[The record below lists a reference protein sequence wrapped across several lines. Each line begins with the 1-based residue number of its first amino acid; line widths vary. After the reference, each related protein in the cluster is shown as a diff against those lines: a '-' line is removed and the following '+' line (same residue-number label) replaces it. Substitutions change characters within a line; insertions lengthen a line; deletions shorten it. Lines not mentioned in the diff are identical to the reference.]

1 MDGMAY
7 AEIIEILDNMSF
19 EDKNKV
25 PKKIYDFFLE
35 KSKSTKLFV

>member
-7 AEIIEILDNMSF
+7 AKIIEILDNMSF

-25 PKKIYDFFLE
+25 PKKYMIF
-35 KSKSTKLFV
+35 S